1 MGLNTS
7 EKGNPYELRSPPSD
21 PLPIKNFTPPLPTRE
36 RGLEKEKIFYREG
49 GSEAFWR
56 PPIKIGTAIRKDC
69 RNKLTFITSGGLHI
83 SPLTA
88 RFKIRIKFKSTIK
101 TRNAHRSPLS
111 LILVNLETCLIK
123 VIQRAEPVL
132 ASFHIRHKL
141 KVCAY
146 FCVSFTKSLNYI
158 RRFIQQRVRNEWFG
172 ICRVGLFNVESS
184 RK

>member
-1 MGLNTS
+1 M
-7 EKGNPYELRSPPSD
+7 
-21 PLPIKNFTPPLPTRE
+21 
-36 RGLEKEKIFYREG
+36 
-49 GSEAFWR
+49 
-56 PPIKIGTAIRKDC
+56 
-69 RNKLTFITSGGLHI
+69 HI

-184 RK
+184 RKWNEKDGKSSWLWIQQQLEGPCTFSEDLFKGKASWRAPRRCRKNCRFISCNNRKHFLKRIISREGSIVIINN